1 MSTTTTLRPS
11 EIAVITSGRLASTTA
26 FRIVY
31 PLLPFLSHTFATSLQ
46 QVATL
51 VAIQTA
57 ASLISPVGGRLAER
71 FGEKNIMIA
80 GLLLFIAGGA
90 LCAIADLFFLFQI
103 GYLCI
108 GLGTALYL
116 PSGQSY
122 LSARS
127 EYSQRGRILGIFE
140 IAWAI
145 SAIIGVA
152 PLMYLIDMQD
162 SIQLAYLIIIAIGAV
177 NVILL
182 SRLPAS
188 PAHSVPSSTPL
199 SFRDIVRQPAVWI
212 LLCFPFLTFGGNDL
226 FFVTQS
232 QWLADAIRADESM
245 LGTLFV
251 GIGIAELLGSS
262 AVVAFS
268 DHIGKRRSVII
279 GFVVTSVLLV
289 AMAFTSNWWLLM
301 VEIFL
306 FYLII
311 EYAIVA
317 SFPLI
322 SEAMPHARAT
332 IMSLMSAA
340 VGVGRIFS
348 SLGSAWLYTT
358 GGMYLIATTAAVCS
372 CLGLVALARSSLTP
386 KS

>member
-31 PLLPFLSHTFATSLQ
+31 PLLPFLSHTFATTLQ

-80 GLLLFIAGGA
+80 GLLLFIMGGA
-90 LCAIADLFFLFQI
+90 LCATADVFLLFQI

-108 GLGTALYL
+108 GLGTALYI

-162 SIQLAYLIIIAIGAV
+162 SIRMAYLIIIAIGAI

-188 PAHSVPSSTPL
+188 PVHAATQSTPL
-199 SFRDIVRQPAVWI
+199 SFRDILRQPAVWV

-268 DHIGKRRSVII
+268 DQIGKRRSVII
-279 GFVVTSVLLV
+279 GFVITSVLLIL
-289 AMAFTSNWWLLM
+289 MAFTSNWWLLM

>member
-1 MSTTTTLRPS
+1 VSTTTTLRPS

-31 PLLPFLSHTFATSLQ
+31 PLLPFLSQTFATSLQ

-162 SIQLAYLIIIAIGAV
+162 SIRMAYLIIIAIGAV

-188 PAHSVPSSTPL
+188 PVHATTQSTPL

>member
-11 EIAVITSGRLASTTA
+11 EIAVITGGRLASTTA

-31 PLLPFLSHTFATSLQ
+31 PLIPFLSHTFAISLQ
-46 QVATL
+46 SVATL

-57 ASLISPVGGRLAER
+57 ASLASPIGGRLAER
-71 FGEKNIMIA
+71 YGEKAIMLL
-80 GLLLFIAGGA
+80 GLFLFVCGA
-90 LCAIADLFFLFQI
+90 LMCGLTSQFTLFQF
-103 GYLCI
+103 GYLLI

-127 EYSQRGRILGIFE
+127 AYQQRGRILGIFE

-152 PLMYLIDMQD
+152 PLMYLIDQQD
-162 SIQLAYLIIIAIGAV
+162 SIRSAYLILVAIGVVSMA
-177 NVILL
+177 ILG
-182 SRLPAS
+182 RLPAS
-188 PAHSVPSSTPL
+188 PAHQSNHSDPVPLQNIIT
-199 SFRDIVRQPAVWI
+199 QPAVW
-212 LLCFPFLTFGGNDL
+212 LLLLFPFLTFGGNDL

-232 QWLADAIRADESM
+232 QWLADTIGADEAM
-245 LGTLFV
+245 LGTLFI

-268 DHIGKRRSVII
+268 DRIGKRRSVII
-279 GFVVTSVLLV
+279 SFIITSMLLV
-289 AMAFTSNWWLLM
+289 AMSLTQQWILLM
-301 VEIFL
+301 ICIFL

-322 SEAMPHARAT
+322 SEAMPNARAT
-332 IMSLMSAA
+332 VMSLMSAA

-348 SLGSAWLYTT
+348 SLGSAYLYTT
-358 GGMYLIATTAAVCS
+358 GGMV
-372 CLGLVALARSSLTP
+372 LVAGSAAIASCIGLWALSRSALTP
-386 KS
+386 KF

>member
-31 PLLPFLSHTFATSLQ
+31 PLLPFLSQTFATSLQ

-152 PLMYLIDMQD
+152 PLMYLIDKQD

-199 SFRDIVRQPAVWI
+199 SFRDILRQPAVWI

-268 DHIGKRRSVII
+268 DRIGKRRSVII

>member
-31 PLLPFLSHTFATSLQ
+31 PLLPFLSHTFDTSLQ

-90 LCAIADLFFLFQI
+90 LCATANVFLLFQI

-162 SIQLAYLIIIAIGAV
+162 SIRMAYLIIIAIGAV

-188 PAHSVPSSTPL
+188 PVQGTESSAPL
-199 SFRDIVRQPAVWI
+199 SFRDILRQPAVWI
-212 LLCFPFLTFGGNDL
+212 LLLFPFLTFGGNDL

-268 DHIGKRRSVII
+268 DQIGKRRSVII
-279 GFVVTSVLLV
+279 GFVVTSVLLIM
-289 AMAFTSNWWLLM
+289 MAFTSNWWLLM
-301 VEIFL
+301 LEIFL
-306 FYLII
+306 FYLVI

-372 CLGLVALARSSLTP
+372 CLGLVALSRSSLTP

>member
-1 MSTTTTLRPS
+1 VSTTTTLRPL
-11 EIAVITSGRLASTTA
+11 EIAVITGGRLASTTA

-31 PLLPFLSHTFATSLQ
+31 PLIPFLGDTFDITLQ
-46 QVATL
+46 TVATL

-57 ASLISPVGGRLAER
+57 ASLISPVGGRLADR
-71 FGEKNIMIA
+71 YGEKSMMLL
-80 GLLLFIAGGA
+80 GLLLFVVGGL
-90 LCAIADLFFLFQI
+90 LCGTTASFTVFQG
-103 GYLCI
+103 GYLLI

-127 EYSQRGRILGIFE
+127 AYQQRGRILGIFE

-152 PLMYLIDMQD
+152 PLMYLIDQQS
-162 SIQLAYLIIIAIGAV
+162 SIRSAYLILVGIGILSM
-177 NVILL
+177 VIL

-188 PAHSVPSSTPL
+188 PAHHDTESEPVPLTA
-199 SFRDIVRQPAVWI
+199 IIRQPAVW
-212 LLCFPFLTFGGNDL
+212 LLLLFPFLTFGGNDL

-232 QWLADAIRADESM
+232 QWLADSIAADESM

-268 DHIGKRRSVII
+268 DQIGKRRSVMI
-279 GFVVTSVLLV
+279 GFVVTSVLLIM
-289 AMAFTSNWWLLM
+289 MAFTSNWWLLM
-301 VEIFL
+301 LAIFL
-306 FYLII
+306 FYLVI

-372 CLGLVALARSSLTP
+372 CVGLFALARSSLTP